1 MPVVRGV
8 RVAVAAG
15 LGYLAGTLP
24 SSDLACRLATGGAT
38 DLRAVGSRNPGANN
52 AGKHL
57 GKNWGYGVMAVDVV
71 KGALGCA
78 AGRMAAGAT
87 GAQVGGVAAVVGHCY
102 PVWTGFRGGKGVAA
116 SVGQCAA
123 TFPVWSVPDLLVAWA
138 AAEVPRRCALARGGT
153 WYGSAGDTRWWRRR
167 HVGATVVSSS
177 VWVAAATLWWRR
189 GWPNLWGPR
198 PSAALPLGAAATS
211 AVILFR
217 LVTEPPPLSPD
228 GPDEPPP
235 PDGGDR
241 EPRSPAPF
249 VPTLEA
255 EMSPA

>member
-1 MPVVRGV
+1 MPVVKGV

-24 SSDLACRLATGGAT
+24 SSDLACRVATGGAT

-57 GKNWGYGVMAVDVV
+57 GKKWGYGVMAADIA

-78 AGRMAAGAT
+78 VGRMAAGAA

-123 TFPVWSVPDLLVAWA
+123 TFPMWSLPDLLLAWA
-138 AAEVPRRCALARGGT
+138 AAEVPRRALARGGS
-153 WYGSAGDTRWWRRR
+153 WYGHAGDTRWWRRR

-211 AVILFR
+211 AVVLFR
-217 LVTEPPPLSPD
+217 LVTEPPPL
-228 GPDEPPP
+228 
-235 PDGGDR
+235 
-241 EPRSPAPF
+241 
-249 VPTLEA
+249 EA
-255 EMSPA
+255 EMSP